1 VPGYL
6 GVTAKRRHRL
16 DNRWVELE
24 ITNLSSERGGG
35 ARTAYAAAA
44 RPDDEE
50 IVVVLLAVGDRRL
63 PVDEHLPR
71 HGFSTP
77 RNKTLGGAQLNFE
90 EKIRLQ
96 NLSGRKQRR

>member
-1 VPGYL
+1 MVSITRRGGEGAVPGYL

-77 RNKTLGGAQLNFE
+77 QNKTLGGRN
-90 EKIRLQ
+90 
-96 NLSGRKQRR
+96 